1 MKIEASFIV
10 QAPRE
15 RVWAVITDPT
25 QIAPCIPGCEAIEI
39 TGPGRYSARIAVA
52 VGPIKAAFNLE
63 VEVTEETPPSFAAS
77 TTRGEE
83 GTRASVLT
91 AHSELHL
98 AALDDGATE
107 VRYLSDI
114 SIVGR
119 LGRFGLGVMKKKAAK
134 LGDAFAE
141 ALRARIEQDEAA

>member
-25 QIAPCIPGCEAIEI
+25 RVALCIPGCESIEI
-39 TGPGRYSARIAVA
+39 TGPNRYRARVAVA

-63 VEVTEETPPSFAAS
+63 VEVTEETAPSFAAS

-91 AHSELHL
+91 AHNELHL
-98 AALDDGATE
+98 VAVEEGATE
-107 VRYLSDI
+107 VRYVSDI

-119 LGRFGLGVMKKKAAK
+119 LGRFGLGVMKKKAAT
-134 LGDAFAE
+134 LGETFAE
-141 ALRARIEQDEAA
+141 ALCARIEQEEAA